1 MAPLDLLCAVLIPL
15 AVVIGTAAAMAGRKV
30 VAQRLAVTSGAL
42 AVVGLALVS
51 IVSMF
56 GL

>member
-15 AVVIGTAAAMAGRKV
+15 ALMVGTAAVMAGRKV
-30 VAQRLAVTSGAL
+30 VAQRLAVASGAL

-51 IVSMF
+51 AVSLF

>member
-15 AVVIGTAAAMAGRKV
+15 ALMAGTAAAMVGRKV

-51 IVSMF
+51 VVSLF

>member
-15 AVVIGTAAAMAGRKV
+15 ALVVGTAAAMAGRKA

-51 IVSMF
+51 VVSLF

>member
-15 AVVIGTAAAMAGRKV
+15 AVVIGTAAAMVGRKV

-51 IVSMF
+51 VVSMF

>member
-15 AVVIGTAAAMAGRKV
+15 ALVVGTVAAMVGRKV

-51 IVSMF
+51 VVSLF

>member
-15 AVVIGTAAAMAGRKV
+15 ALIVGTAAAMSGRRV
-30 VAQRLAVTSGAL
+30 LAQRLAVTSGAL

-51 IVSMF
+51 AVSLF

>member
-15 AVVIGTAAAMAGRKV
+15 ALLVGTAAVMAGRKV
-30 VAQRLAVTSGAL
+30 VAQRLAITSGAL
-42 AVVGLALVS
+42 AVAGLALVS
-51 IVSMF
+51 VVSLF

>member
-15 AVVIGTAAAMAGRKV
+15 ALIVGAAAAMAGRKV

-51 IVSMF
+51 VVSFF